1 MPTGLVYFM
10 CALCD
15 IADMVMGDIA
25 GKRNKTVGSC
35 CRLRVSIFLELGM
48 GMEYGICALRFFLSL
63 LVDSF
68 MGPSRGLSDRPFPN
82 FTQTVVQ
89 GSTTCQMSWN

>member
-15 IADMVMGDIA
+15 TADMVIGDIA

-35 CRLRVSIFLELGM
+35 CGLRVSIFLGLGM
-48 GMEYGICALRFFLSL
+48 GMENMRPVFLFKPFGWPFYGS
-63 LVDSF
+63 VK
-68 MGPSRGLSDRPFPN
+68 GPIG
-82 FTQTVVQ
+82 
-89 GSTTCQMSWN
+89 

>member
-35 CRLRVSIFLELGM
+35 CGLRVSIFLGLGM
-48 GMEYGICALRFFLSL
+48 GMENGICALRFFFKPFGWPFYGS
-63 LVDSF
+63 VK
-68 MGPSRGLSDRPFPN
+68 GPIG
-82 FTQTVVQ
+82 
-89 GSTTCQMSWN
+89 